1 MSRSSIVSF
10 GLALSWL
17 LFPSSAYCQS
27 SAPDAFTSALA
38 KGPIYAALAAL
49 AGGFLVSLT
58 PCVYPMIAVTVSVF
72 GARQTKSRSE
82 GALLSL
88 MFVLGITAMF
98 VPLGVAA
105 GLSGTM
111 FGSVL
116 QNQWVV
122 AAIAALFLI
131 MAAAMFGFFEFGLP
145 SALTN
150 RLAQM
155 GGLGYRGAFTL
166 GLVCG
171 LIAAPCTGPVLTG
184 ILTWIAQTKSATLG
198 AGAMTAFSLGLGAP
212 FFVVGTFAV
221 QLPKSGP
228 WMVYVKSVLG
238 IVLIVVALY
247 FLSTAF
253 PVLGALAQPSQTFL
267 LGALAATGV
276 GIALGAIHRDFA
288 DPDWAS
294 KLLKGSGVVL
304 ASLGLF
310 FAILG
315 ATKTSNTLAWQTTT
329 LEATRARALAENR
342 PLLVDFTAAW
352 CGACKELEKHT
363 FSNPQVVQEAARF
376 LAVRVDATHDDDPK
390 VEQTLSSLQVVGLPT
405 VILFDSKGHEA
416 LRYRDFVTA
425 EEFLAAL
432 MRVR

>member
-1 MSRSSIVSF
+1 
-10 GLALSWL
+10 
-17 LFPSSAYCQS
+17 
-27 SAPDAFTSALA
+27 
-38 KGPIYAALAAL
+38 
-49 AGGFLVSLT
+49 
-58 PCVYPMIAVTVSVF
+58 MIAVTVSVF

-98 VPLGVAA
+98 VPLGVVA

-122 AAIAALFLI
+122 AGIATLFLI

-198 AGAMTAFSLGLGAP
+198 AAAMTAFSLGLGAP

-253 PVLGALAQPSQTFL
+253 PVLSSLAQPSRTFL

-294 KLLKGSGVVL
+294 KLLKGSGVAL

-310 FAILG
+310 FAIVG
-315 ATKTSNTLAWQTTT
+315 ATKTSATLAWETTT
-329 LEATRARALAENR
+329 LEATRARALAEHR

-363 FSNPQVVQEAARF
+363 FSNPQVAQEAARF

-405 VILFDSKGHEA
+405 VILFDSQGHEA
-416 LRYRDFVTA
+416 LRYRDFVAA

-432 MRVR
+432 TRVR